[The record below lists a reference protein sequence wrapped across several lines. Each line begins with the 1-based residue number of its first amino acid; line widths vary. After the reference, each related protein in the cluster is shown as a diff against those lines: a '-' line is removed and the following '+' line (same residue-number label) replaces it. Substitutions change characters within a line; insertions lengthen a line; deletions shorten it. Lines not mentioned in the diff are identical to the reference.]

1 MSDAATAQTGTGD
14 IVAPVDT
21 GAAKAT
27 ETVKDTASI
36 IGGGGVADKA
46 VAGAGDV
53 AKGAD
58 AGAAKDGG
66 DAGEIAA
73 WRLQM
78 AGEDKAALKQ
88 LERYSSP
95 ADVWKKAKALE
106 AKLSSG
112 EFKRA
117 LADDATDEEKAT
129 WRKENGIPDK
139 PEGYVE
145 KITLPKG
152 LVLGEADKP
161 LAAEFAVGAAKANM
175 TTAQYSVMVEQYYAI
190 QDKAKAA
197 QEEADASFH
206 DEATEKLRE
215 TWGADYKRN
224 VNAVNNLVASMPSSL
239 SDRLLAGRTADG
251 RKIGNDPEMIAW
263 LSSMARELNPAAT
276 LVTAGTTDAGKS
288 VASRIADIE
297 TMMKDRNGEYYRGP
311 KSAGLQ
317 AEYIELVTAQ
327 QKMKARAA

>member
-1 MSDAATAQTGTGD
+1 MSDVATAQAGAGD
-14 IVAPVDT
+14 AGASADA

-27 ETVKDTASI
+27 ETVKDAASI
-36 IGGGGVADKA
+36 IGGGDTADK
-46 VAGAGDV
+46 GAAATGDA

-58 AGAAKDGG
+58 AGSAKDGG

-73 WRLQM
+73 WRTAM
-78 AGEDKAALKQ
+78 AGDDKAALKQ
-88 LERYSSP
+88 LERYNSP

-117 LADDATDEEKAT
+117 LADDATEEEKAT

-161 LAAEFAVGAAKANM
+161 LATEFAAAAAEANM
-175 TTAQYSVMVEQYYAI
+175 TPAQYSRMVAQYYTL

-224 VNAVNNLVASMPSSL
+224 VNAVNNLVAAMPTGL
-239 SDRLLAGRTADG
+239 GDRLLAGRTADG

-276 LVTAGTTDAGKS
+276 LVPAGTSDVGKS

-297 TMMKDRNGEYYRGP
+297 TMMKDRQGEYYRGP
-311 KSAGLQ
+311 KADALQ
-317 AEYIELVTAQ
+317 AEYRELVTARDT
-327 QKMKARAA
+327 MKARAA

>member
-1 MSDAATAQTGTGD
+1 MSDVATAQAGTGN
-14 IVAPVDT
+14 
-21 GAAKAT
+21 AAATSDAGKAT
-27 ETVKDTASI
+27 DTASI
-36 IGGGGVADKA
+36 IGGAGGADKGVAA
-46 VAGAGDV
+46 SGEP

-58 AGAAKDGG
+58 AAPAKDGAG
-66 DAGEIAA
+66 DTEIAA

-112 EFKRA
+112 EFKRDLPDNA
-117 LADDATDEEKAT
+117 SDEEKAT

-161 LAAEFAVGAAKANM
+161 LATEFAAAAAEANL
-175 TTAQYSVMVEQYYAI
+175 TPAQYSRMVAQYYAI
-190 QDKAKAA
+190 QDKVKVH
-197 QEEADASFH
+197 QEEADAAFH

-215 TWGADYKRN
+215 EWGADYKRN
-224 VNAVNNLVASMPSSL
+224 VNAVNNLVAAMPPSL
-239 SDRLLAGRTADG
+239 SGRLLSGRTADG
-251 RKIGNDPEMIAW
+251 RKIANDPEMIAW

-276 LVTAGTTDAGKS
+276 LVPAGTSDAGKS
-288 VASRIADIE
+288 VAARIADIE
-297 TMMKDRNGEYYRGP
+297 TLMKDRSGEYYRGP
-311 KSAGLQ
+311 KSAALQ
-317 AEYIELVTAQ
+317 TEYRELITARET
-327 QKMKARAA
+327 MKARAA

>member
-1 MSDAATAQTGTGD
+1 MTTETTAQTGAGD
-14 IVAPVDT
+14 AVASADA
-21 GAAKAT
+21 GKAT
-27 ETVKDTASI
+27 ETAKDTASI
-36 IGGGGVADKA
+36 IGGAGGADKPA
-46 VAGAGDV
+46 AASGEP
-53 AKGAD
+53 AKGTD
-58 AGAAKDGG
+58 AAPAKDDG

-73 WRLQM
+73 WRLAM

-117 LADDATDEEKAT
+117 LADDASEEEKAT

-161 LAAEFAVGAAKANM
+161 LATEFAAAAAEANL
-175 TTAQYSVMVEQYYAI
+175 TPAQYSRMVAQYYAI
-190 QDKAKAA
+190 QDKVKVH
-197 QEEADASFH
+197 QEEQDATFH
-206 DEATEKLRE
+206 EESVEKLRE
-215 TWGADYKRN
+215 EWGADYKRN
-224 VNAVNNLVASMPSSL
+224 VNAVNNLVAAMPPSL
-239 SDRLLAGRTADG
+239 SGRLLSGRTADG
-251 RKIGNDPEMIAW
+251 RKIANDPEMIAW

-276 LVTAGTTDAGKS
+276 LVPAGTSDAGKS

-297 TMMKDRNGEYYRGP
+297 TLMKDRNGEYYRGP
-311 KSAGLQ
+311 KSAALQ
-317 AEYIELVTAQ
+317 NEYRELITARET
-327 QKMKARAA
+327 MKARAA